1 MELMVGN
8 TRLEVAM
15 KSFTKLPPSRLCKV
29 CHLLTLVHL
38 KLVNVGLFMA
48 DVYWVYAYAFRGGL
62 QGGVYL
68 LFAGTNLNKILQHLV
83 SDKLDAI

>member
-1 MELMVGN
+1 MVGN

-15 KSFTKLPPSRLCKV
+15 KSFTKLSPSRLCKV
-29 CHLLTLVHL
+29 FHLLTLVHL

-48 DVYWVYAYAFRGGL
+48 DVYWVYASAFRGGL

-83 SDKLDAI
+83 SDELDVI